1 MSPSENSDQEEPVE
15 VPYTRL
21 SPDVLRA
28 LVEEFVTRQGTDYGL
43 QEKTLDEKVA
53 DIMRQ
58 LERKEA
64 KIVFDNK
71 SQTANIVTA
80 KQRTT
85 P

>member
-1 MSPSENSDQEEPVE
+1 MNENSDSEEPVE

-64 KIVFDNK
+64 KIVFDHT
-71 SQTANIVTA
+71 SQTANIVPA
-80 KQRTT
+80 K
-85 P
+85 